1 MEKDLKTTL
10 ETMMRVFGKK
20 PKEAQAVYS
29 AECDWKG
36 NLLIEAKMGNFIQK
50 IDEPEDMGGTN
61 QGPSPL
67 DIQMAALGACQEIMY
82 IAFAAVMEIKLDEV
96 KVKVDGEIDLRGM
109 FGMDGVPAGFQKINY
124 VTTIK
129 SPESQEKLEQLVQ
142 AVEANC
148 PVLDTLKR
156 PMEVF
161 GQVVIN

>member
-1 MEKDLKTTL
+1 
-10 ETMMRVFGKK
+10 MMRVFAKK

-29 AECDWKG
+29 SECNWKG
-36 NLLIEAKMGNFIQK
+36 NLLIEAKMGEFVQK
-50 IDEPEDMGGTN
+50 IDEPETMCGTN

-67 DIQMAALGACQEIMY
+67 DIQMTALGACQEIMY
-82 IAFAAVMEIKLDEV
+82 ICLAAAMGIKLDDV

-109 FGMDGVPAGFQKINY
+109 FGMDGVVAGFQKINY

-129 SPESQEKLEQLVQ
+129 SSEPQEKLKQLVQ

-156 PMEVF
+156 PVDVS
-161 GQVVIN
+161 GQVVFS